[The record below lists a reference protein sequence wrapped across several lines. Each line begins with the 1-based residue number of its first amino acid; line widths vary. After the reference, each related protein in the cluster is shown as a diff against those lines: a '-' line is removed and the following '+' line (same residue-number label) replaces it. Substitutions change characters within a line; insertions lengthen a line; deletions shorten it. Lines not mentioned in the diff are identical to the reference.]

1 MDLAAGGWGLIDG
14 GSGLGIPDLLCAA
27 VLSIGE
33 WSPGRG
39 GGPKGIWLGD
49 REFDIT
55 GLRGAPTLVASEV
68 TRLGLLWWLFPPALR
83 GESAGP
89 FRTMRVSNWLEM
101 GGVGG
106 LSIDTAGRFLH
117 SLLLPSPSINVILF

>member
-1 MDLAAGGWGLIDG
+1 MIDG
-14 GSGLGIPDLLCAA
+14 GGGLGIPDLLCAP

-33 WSPGRG
+33 WCPGRG

-55 GLRGAPTLVASEV
+55 GLRGAPTLVPSEV
-68 TRLGLLWWLFPPALR
+68 TRLGLLWWLLASDRFPPVIR
-83 GESAGP
+83 GGP
-89 FRTMRVSNWLEM
+89 FRTMLVSNWLQM
-101 GGVGG
+101 GGVEA

-117 SLLLPSPSINVILF
+117 SLLLPSPPIDVILF